1 MQRTDLL
8 KPVLSIITVVY
19 NAEAIILKTLE
30 SVWNQTYPG
39 IEYIIIDGA
48 SKDGTLKLLKQH
60 QSRFSHLQSE
70 PDKGI
75 YDAMNKGL
83 ARATGDYVLF
93 LNAGDELAG
102 ADTVEKIFL
111 SPVKQGGHAPGTAP
125 VPQPAPG
132 FADLYYGKVL
142 LIDEAGK
149 PLGERRHKP
158 PVRLTW
164 KSFRMGMLVSHQ
176 AFIPARAITA
186 PYRRDMKISADID
199 WCIECMKKARSI
211 VNTDLYISKYMTGGL
226 SRQNTWLS
234 WKERFSVMKKHYGL
248 GTSVFYHLVIIL
260 RFTGYYLTS
269 RRLD

>member
-19 NAEAIILKTLE
+19 NAEPIILKTLE

-48 SKDGTLKLLKQH
+48 SKDGTLELLKLYH
-60 QSRFSHLQSE
+60 ARFSHLQSE

-83 ARATGDYVLF
+83 ARATGEYVLF
-93 LNAGDELAG
+93 LNAGDELAEVN
-102 ADTVEKIFL
+102 TVEKIFL
-111 SPVKQGGHAPGTAP
+111 SADNPG
-125 VPQPAPG
+125 PAAVPG

-142 LIDEAGK
+142 LIDGAGISI
-149 PLGERRHKP
+149 GERRHKP

-164 KSFRMGMLVSHQ
+164 KSFRMGMMVSHQ
-176 AFIPARAITA
+176 AFIPALAITA
-186 PYRRDMKISADID
+186 PYRTDMKISADID
-199 WCIECMKKARSI
+199 WCISCMKKARSI
-211 VNTDLYISKYMTGGL
+211 VNTELYISKYMTGGI

-248 GTSVFYHLVIIL
+248 ATSVFYHFIIIL